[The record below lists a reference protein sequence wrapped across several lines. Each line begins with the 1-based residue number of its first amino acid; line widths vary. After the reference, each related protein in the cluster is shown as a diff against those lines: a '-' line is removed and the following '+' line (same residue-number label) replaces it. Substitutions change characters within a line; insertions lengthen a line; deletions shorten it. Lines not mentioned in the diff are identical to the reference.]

1 MPALTLTSRTII
13 VGYTGGFDKHGR
25 AIVYVKIGRNE
36 KLEDSV
42 TYQKLLMYTVE
53 RYVTLASFSKRPLS
67 HFSVEKV
74 ARS

>member
-1 MPALTLTSRTII
+1 MPKCTVTIKLYPLI

-53 RYVTLASFSKRPLS
+53 RYVTLASFFERQ
-67 HFSVEKV
+67 FSFLFV
-74 ARS
+74 

>member
-1 MPALTLTSRTII
+1 MPKSKVKVTFYPLI

-53 RYVTLASFSKRPLS
+53 RYITYIVCVIF
-67 HFSVEKV
+67 
-74 ARS
+74 

>member
-1 MPALTLTSRTII
+1 MPKCIVTETFRTLI

-25 AIVYVKIGRNE
+25 SIVYVKIGRNE

-53 RYVTLASFSKRPLS
+53 RYVTYIAIILIKRQLS
-67 HFSVEKV
+67 YLFI
-74 ARS
+74 